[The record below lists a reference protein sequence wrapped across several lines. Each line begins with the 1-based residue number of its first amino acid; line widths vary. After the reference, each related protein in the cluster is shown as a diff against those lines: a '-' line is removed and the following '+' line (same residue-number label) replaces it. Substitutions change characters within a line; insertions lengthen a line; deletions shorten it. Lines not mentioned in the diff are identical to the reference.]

1 MLSRYVLLFAR
12 PAVGIAE
19 GGHLL
24 LVALV
29 CRIGGQSLRF
39 AFGNVAVRLY
49 NVNILLSVWAACWR
63 PHHPDIDKDK
73 ATGGN
78 ANSGARVLGFSLF
91 L

>member
-1 MLSRYVLLFAR
+1 MFSLYVLLFAR

-49 NVNILLSVWAACWR
+49 NVNILLSV
-63 PHHPDIDKDK
+63 
-73 ATGGN
+73 
-78 ANSGARVLGFSLF
+78 
-91 L
+91 